1 MPKPS
6 SARSRAS
13 KAEKL
18 RLDRNVEPGNDLIG
32 DQNFWNVAQRARDVD
47 ALALPA

>member
-6 SARSRAS
+6 SAAQPRQQAQ
-13 KAEKL
+13 KL
-18 RLDRNVEPGNDLIG
+18 RLDRNVEPGNDLVG
-32 DQNFWNVAQRARDVD
+32 DQNLWNVAQRARDVD